1 MQKTGFTRE
10 QNTLLHLAA
19 RNISENPSALVWS
32 ETELQDV
39 DWAIVC
45 EMSNRQ
51 AVTLAAFDAVTPYKT
66 YIPKEIYERWK
77 TSAMSV
83 LSSDFA
89 VEQSQVE
96 LIQLLRKGEY
106 PYVILKGMAASAYYP
121 NPELRALGDVD
132 FLIDPTKQAEI
143 EELLLQSGYKK
154 SHGDHPN
161 HVVFRKPKA
170 HLEMH
175 FEVSG
180 VPYGWQGDEV
190 RAFLKNTVF
199 EPRVREQNGEEFCAP
214 TDVMHGLIL
223 LLHMQHHMLGEG
235 LGLRHLC
242 DWATYV
248 ERTHALPF
256 WGETLLP
263 FLKRIGLFVYASVMT
278 KTCAVYL
285 GSYCPEWA
293 KNADEK
299 VCAEIMEDVL
309 ACGNFGQNDEQR
321 SKGGMLVSEHGKDGT
336 KHGRLY
342 YLFRILHRE
351 TWEKKGV
358 RKFVLFYPFVWVW
371 QILWHIGR
379 TVTGKSK
386 PLKVFSEAEK
396 RKEIYDKLKV
406 FEAKQ

>member
-89 VEQSQVE
+89 VEQSQME

-132 FLIDPTKQAEI
+132 FLIDPTKQAEM

-199 EPRVREQNGEEFCAP
+199 EPRVREQNGEEFYAP

-223 LLHMQHHMLGEG
+223 LLHM
-235 LGLRHLC
+235 
-242 DWATYV
+242 
-248 ERTHALPF
+248 
-256 WGETLLP
+256 
-263 FLKRIGLFVYASVMT
+263 
-278 KTCAVYL
+278 
-285 GSYCPEWA
+285 
-293 KNADEK
+293 
-299 VCAEIMEDVL
+299 
-309 ACGNFGQNDEQR
+309 
-321 SKGGMLVSEHGKDGT
+321 
-336 KHGRLY
+336 
-342 YLFRILHRE
+342 
-351 TWEKKGV
+351 
-358 RKFVLFYPFVWVW
+358 
-371 QILWHIGR
+371 
-379 TVTGKSK
+379 
-386 PLKVFSEAEK
+386 
-396 RKEIYDKLKV
+396 
-406 FEAKQ
+406 

>member
-1 MQKTGFTRE
+1 MRKTGFTRE
-10 QNTLLHLAA
+10 QNMLLHLAA

-32 ETELQDV
+32 EKEAQGV
-39 DWAIVC
+39 DWNAVY

-51 AVTLAAFDAVTPYKT
+51 AVTLAAFDAATPYKL

-83 LSSDFA
+83 LSSDFT

-96 LIQLLRKGEY
+96 LIQLLRQREY

-132 FLIDPTKQAEI
+132 FLIDPVRQAEL
-143 EELLLQSGYKK
+143 EELLQQAGYKK

-190 RAFLKNTVF
+190 RTFLKNTVF
-199 EPRVREQNGEEFCAP
+199 EPQIREQNGEEFYAP

-248 ERTHALPF
+248 GRTHTLPF
-256 WGETLLP
+256 WEETLLP
-263 FLKRIGLFVYASVMT
+263 FLKKIGLFVYASVMT
-278 KTCAVYL
+278 KTCAEYL
-285 GSYCPEWA
+285 GSPCPAWA
-293 KNADEK
+293 EADEK

-342 YLFRILHRE
+342 YLFKILHRE

-371 QILWHIGR
+371 QVLWHIGR